1 MAHTVGE
8 SLKRIV
14 QKIKV
19 NLDLELKGE
28 NLTASQT
35 VVLLLLLD
43 NKERKISQKFIW
55 EQLGL
60 KHSTVIGILKRLEAK
75 GFVQCLIDEENHKY
89 RNVVA
94 TEKAQVLDRILLE
107 KQTKVDAMILK
118 GFTVEETELLTS
130 FLERID
136 KNLEESQ

>member
-1 MAHTVGE
+1 MAYTVGE

-19 NLDLELKGE
+19 NLDFELKDE
-28 NLTASQT
+28 DLTASQT

-60 KHSTVIGILKRLEAK
+60 KHSTVIGILKRLETK

-107 KQTKVDAMILK
+107 KQAKVDAMILK
-118 GFTVEETELLTS
+118 GFTEEETELLTS

>member
-28 NLTASQT
+28 DLTASQT

-107 KQTKVDAMILK
+107 KQAKVDAMILK
-118 GFTVEETELLTS
+118 GFTEEETELLTS

>member
-1 MAHTVGE
+1 MGHTVGE
-8 SLKRIV
+8 SLKHIV

-19 NLDLELKGE
+19 NLDFELKDE
-28 NLTASQT
+28 ELTASQT

-43 NKERKISQKFIW
+43 NQDRKISQKFIW

-75 GFVQCLIDEENHKY
+75 GFVQCLVDEENHKY
-89 RNVVA
+89 RNVVT
-94 TEKAQVLDRILLE
+94 TERAQALGRILLE

-118 GFTVEETELLTS
+118 GFTAEETEMLTS